1 MLLRACG
8 RYERAPSFLR
18 QYGGQVM
25 GCLKASGSLM
35 GAIVSGV
42 TTAPANPASGGAASQ
57 GGGKSP
63 PLNQQVHPPAV
74 KPGR

>member
-8 RYERAPSFLR
+8 LYERAPSFLR

-35 GAIVSGV
+35 GAIVEVVWAWDGASCAAISGKWRLY
-42 TTAPANPASGGAASQ
+42 NLYGG
-57 GGGKSP
+57 
-63 PLNQQVHPPAV
+63 
-74 KPGR
+74 